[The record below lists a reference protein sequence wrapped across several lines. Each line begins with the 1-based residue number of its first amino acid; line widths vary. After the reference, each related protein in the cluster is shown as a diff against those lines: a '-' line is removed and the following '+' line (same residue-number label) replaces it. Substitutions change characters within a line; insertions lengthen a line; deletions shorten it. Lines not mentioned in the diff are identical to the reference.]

1 MDDVI
6 SKYEAQYIM
15 RGLGRGE
22 EFEHLLYHVLPT
34 LAEEWAAKG
43 GGRVARTLLRS
54 PRCSLCLKN

>member
-43 GGRVARTLLRS
+43 WAC
-54 PRCSLCLKN
+54 P

>member
-34 LAEEWAAKG
+34 LADEWAAKG
-43 GGRVARTLLRS
+43 VDVC
-54 PRCSLCLKN
+54 P